1 MTAGPS
7 TDEALARAAAH
18 LEAGRLAEAEQ
29 VCRGILRDAPD
40 QAAVLCTLARVLH
53 AQGRT
58 KEARRRFR
66 DAIRL
71 QPGDGEAHR
80 GAGDLYR
87 AEEKFDQAVASY
99 RRSIEVEPEVAAAHV
114 NLAFCLVQLD
124 RPEEAGDHFRR
135 ALALDPKSAEAQLG
149 VGNAL
154 LQEGET
160 EAAVAHLRRA
170 LTLDPSLSVAY
181 MTLAGIPSAGL
192 DAGEIEAVERILDTE
207 DPAPPDRSNLLFAL
221 AKAYEARG
229 DFPRAYARAGV
240 AKEIDRK
247 GIVYS
252 RAANADFVERSIATI
267 GPDFFA
273 TRKDFGSPSELPVF
287 VVGLPRSGTTLVE
300 QIIASH
306 PQAFG
311 AGELTALP
319 NLAKALPSRFWNPY
333 PECLAA
339 IDRDA
344 ASALA
349 ERHLAQLRT
358 LDAAA
363 ARIVD
368 KQLFNFRNLG
378 LIALLFPGARILHCR
393 REPRDIAVSCHFLKF
408 LKPMNFAYDLAD
420 FGHYYRA
427 YRRLMAHWRRV
438 LPLSILEIDYET
450 LVADQESKSREIIAF
465 CGLEWDERCLDFHQ
479 TGRAVRTASSWQVR
493 QPIYSSSIGR
503 WKRYREFLGP
513 LEDVLGAPGS

>member
-135 ALALDPKSAEAQLG
+135 ALALDPKSAEAQ
-149 VGNAL
+149 
-154 LQEGET
+154 
-160 EAAVAHLRRA
+160 
-170 LTLDPSLSVAY
+170 
-181 MTLAGIPSAGL
+181 SAGL